1 MARTGRAAITETLRD
16 RIVNGLHVGRLK
28 GGDRL
33 PSTRDL
39 ATEFDVNERVVLA
52 ALHSLAAEGFVVLRP
67 RSGAFVGPLHPAG
80 GEQLPNLGAWLVG
93 MLMQARARG
102 LAPRDVPDHLRR
114 SLRAHPVRAACIECN
129 ADQLHLLCTELAN
142 DHGFVTRSV
151 EVGELRQPGHD
162 AALRRADLL
171 VTTSYHAAEVQAA
184 AERLGK
190 PWINVTLRAEVME
203 HVAEA
208 LEQGP
213 LYYVATDPRFEPKL
227 RRMFSSPAAGRNLR
241 VLLVDRDDLDTIP
254 DDAPCFVMTSARAE
268 VEKRYGARGGP
279 GRAVHPP
286 RSFSDESARA
296 LLTFLV
302 QANMA
307 GPRAKPAHAG
317 APAG

>member
-1 MARTGRAAITETLRD
+1 MARMGRAAVTDTLRD

-52 ALHSLAAEGFVVLRP
+52 ALRSLADEGFVVLRP

-80 GEQLPNLGAWLVG
+80 GGHLPHLGVWLVS

-102 LAPRDVPDHLRR
+102 LAPRDLPDHLRR
-114 SLRAHPVRAACIECN
+114 SLRSHRVRAACIECN
-129 ADQLHLLCTELAN
+129 ADQLHLLCSELAS

-151 EVGELRQPGHD
+151 EADDLERPEHET
-162 AALRRADLL
+162 ALRRADLL

-184 AERLGK
+184 AQRLGK
-190 PWINVTLRAEVME
+190 PWIVVTLRPEVME
-203 HVAEA
+203 HVAAA
-208 LEQGP
+208 LEEGP
-213 LYYVATDPRFEPKL
+213 LYYVATDPRFEAKL
-227 RRMFSSPAAGRNLR
+227 RRMFTSPAAARNLR
-241 VLLVDRDDLDTIP
+241 VLLVARDDLDSIP
-254 DDAPCFVMTSARAE
+254 ADAPCFIMTSARAE
-268 VEKRYGARGGP
+268 VEKRYGVRGGL
-279 GRAVHPP
+279 GRAIHPP

-302 QANMA
+302 EAN
-307 GPRAKPAHAG
+307 AG
-317 APAG
+317 ATLDA